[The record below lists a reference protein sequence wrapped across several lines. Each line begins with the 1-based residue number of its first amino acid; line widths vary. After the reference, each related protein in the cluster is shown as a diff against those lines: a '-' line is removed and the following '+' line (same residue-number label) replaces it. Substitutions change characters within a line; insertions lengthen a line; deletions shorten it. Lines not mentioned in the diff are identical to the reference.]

1 MSRFPRLAVLWFAL
15 VALVT
20 ATAAADSQKSA
31 VDFLKAKQVE
41 LSGLLKDEKKPN
53 GEQNIEKAFDA
64 VLDYEKLGRESL
76 NAHWDKLTPEER
88 TEFQGVLRQL
98 VRNAYRRNLRKTLD
112 YEVTYTG
119 EKKSEDQQS
128 TQVSTTAS
136 KANEAVQVEYVL
148 HQVNGSWRIYDIVTE
163 KVSLV
168 STYRSQFNRIIKKDG
183 VRGLITRMKKKLAK
197 GDKAED

>member
-1 MSRFPRLAVLWFAL
+1 MSRFSRLAVLWFAL

-20 ATAAADSQKSA
+20 GTAAADSQKSA

-41 LSGLLKDEKKPN
+41 LNALLKDEKKPN

-88 TEFQGVLRQL
+88 AEFQGVLRQL

-112 YEVTYTG
+112 YEVTYKS
-119 EKKSEDQQS
+119 EKKSADQQS

-148 HQVNGSWRIYDIVTE
+148 HQVNGGWRIYDIVTE

-183 VRGLITRMKKKLAK
+183 FRGLMDRMKKKLAK
-197 GDKAED
+197 GDKAD